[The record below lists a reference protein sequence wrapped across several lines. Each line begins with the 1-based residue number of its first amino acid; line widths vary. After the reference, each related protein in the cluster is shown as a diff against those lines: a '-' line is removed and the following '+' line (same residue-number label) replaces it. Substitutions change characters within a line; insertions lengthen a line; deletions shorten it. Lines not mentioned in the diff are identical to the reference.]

1 MKVIELNSGCIILI
15 SPKIVYICGILS
27 GTPSLAR
34 AVAIFPFII
43 IRSEKDMEP
52 WLINHERIHLKQQIE
67 MFFVGLV
74 VLNILETIYSVI
86 FLKKSFAK
94 AYRWRAS
101 EQEAY
106 RNQNNL
112 SYLKD
117 RKVWAMF
124 NYLKDKKEFHFGKPG
139 EVILML

>member
-1 MKVIELNSGCIILI
+1 MKVTETNSGCIII
-15 SPKIVYICGILS
+15 TSSKIVYIFGILS

-67 MFFVGLV
+67 MFFVGLI
-74 VLNILETIYSVI
+74 VLNILETLYAII
-86 FLKKSFAK
+86 FLKKSFSE

-112 SYLKD
+112 NYLKD
-117 RKVWAMF
+117 RKIWTTF
-124 NYLKDKKEFHFGKPG
+124 NYLKDKKEFNFGKPG